1 MRVAAESRRKLI
13 CALALLSLLA
23 LSARGATP
31 RLAQAA
37 TDNPITIENQ
47 QTGSN
52 SWELDSLVAND
63 VSQQIKGYASSTS
76 VLQGGS
82 LSLYVTVNPAQT
94 YSIDFYRMG
103 WYGGKGGR
111 LELHAGALAG
121 ISQPTC
127 PSDATTGLTACNWAP
142 SYTMTIPTGWTSGV
156 YMAVLTNAAG
166 YQNYVNFVVRDGRLA
181 PFLYQHSI
189 NTAEAYNDFPDDQ
202 KTGKSLYDYNSYGPN
217 TVAGTSRAVKVS
229 FDRPFSDDGS
239 GDFFSWEVQFV
250 RWIERAG
257 YDVTYSTDL
266 DTHTNGA
273 QLLLHQAFLSVGHNE
288 YWSNE
293 MYNAAQ
299 AARDGGV
306 DLAFFGANPVYWQ
319 VRFEASATGV
329 ANRVMV
335 CYKNVSIDPVQG
347 PTTTV
352 QWRNAL
358 VNRPEQ
364 GLVGVM
370 YTNETQGLVNVPYV
384 VTNSSNWVY
393 ANTGFKD
400 GDTVSNLVGY
410 EADRYMTNYPAAAAN
425 QVLLSHSPF
434 ASSGNGP
441 DYANSSIYQ
450 GLGGAWVFA
459 SGTMSWS
466 WALDSY
472 GTPNQPD
479 ARIQQATTNILNAF
493 LNSKTPLHDLKL
505 VVPASV
511 GAGQSFSVSVTAED
525 ANGNPVSS
533 YSGTVHFA
541 TSDTSAGVGLPA
553 DYTFTAADAGT
564 HSFNATLI
572 RSGSQSLTVSDA
584 TNNLSTTSNLSVT
597 AAPANKL
604 ILASGTST
612 AAAGTSVSFTVT
624 AQDPYGNTDP
634 SYAGTIHFT
643 TSDPSP
649 GSMPSDAGL
658 TNGQGSFKATLDTAG
673 SQSITA
679 TDTATATISGR
690 LSLQI
695 TAAGAAIIALSVPGT
710 VQVNQPFNLT
720 VTLKDSFGNVTTA
733 YRGTVHFSSS
743 DLVAQTAGKLPA
755 DYSFSAGDAGTHT
768 SSATLMTPPS
778 QTVTVTDTANPNVS
792 TTSRG
797 INVNLL

>member
-1 MRVAAESRRKLI
+1 MRVAAESRPKLI
-13 CALALLSLLA
+13 FTLALLSLLA

-31 RLAQAA
+31 MPAMAA

-47 QTGSN
+47 QTGSTG
-52 SWELDSLVAND
+52 WQLSLAADD

-76 VLQGGS
+76 VLQGSS

-94 YSIDFYRMG
+94 YSIDIYRMG
-103 WYGGKGGR
+103 WYGGAGGR
-111 LELHAGALAG
+111 LELHAGALTG
-121 ISQPTC
+121 ISQPAC
-127 PSDATTGLTACNWAP
+127 PSDTTTGLLACNWTP
-142 SYTMTIPTGWTSGV
+142 GYTLTIPVTWTSGV

-166 YQNYVNFVVRDGRLA
+166 YQNYVNFVVRDGRPA
-181 PFLYQHSI
+181 PFLYQRSM
-189 NTAEAYNDFPDDQ
+189 NTAQAYNDFPDDQ
-202 KTGKSLYDYNSYGPN
+202 TTGKSLYEYNSYGAN
-217 TVAGTSRAVKVS
+217 TVAGTPRAVKVS

-239 GDFFSWEVQFV
+239 ADFVQWERQFV
-250 RWIERAG
+250 RWVEKQG
-257 YDVTYSTDL
+257 YDVTYSTDV
-266 DTHTNGA
+266 DTHANGT
-273 QLLLHQAFLSVGHNE
+273 QLLLHPAFLSVGHDE

-293 MYNAAQ
+293 MVNAAQ
-299 AARDGGV
+299 AARDAGV
-306 DLAFFGANPVYWQ
+306 NLAFFGANPIYWQ
-319 VRFEASATGV
+319 VRFEASAAGV
-329 ANRVMV
+329 ANRIIV
-335 CYKNVSIDPVQG
+335 CYKDASIDPVQG

-352 QWRNAL
+352 QWRNAP

-370 YTNETQGLVNVPYV
+370 YTNETQGLINVPYV

-400 GDTVSNLVGY
+400 GDSVSSLVGY
-410 EADRYMTNYPAAAAN
+410 EADRYMANYPAAAAN

-434 ASSGNGP
+434 QSQGNGP

-450 GLGGAWVFA
+450 APSGAWVFA

-466 WALDSY
+466 WALDPY
-472 GTPNQPD
+472 GTSNQADP
-479 ARIQQATTNILNAF
+479 RIQQATTNVLNAF
-493 LNSKTPLHDLKL
+493 LISKAPLHDLKL
-505 VVPASV
+505 VAPASV
-511 GAGQSFSVSVTAED
+511 SAGRPFSISVTAED
-525 ANGNPVSS
+525 ANGNPVSA
-533 YSGTVHFA
+533 YRGTVHFA

-572 RSGSQSLTVSDA
+572 RTGPQTLTVSDA
-584 TNNLSTTSNLSVT
+584 ANNLSTTSNLGVN

-612 AAAGTSVSFTVT
+612 TAAGGSVSFTVT

-649 GSMPSDAGL
+649 GSMPPDASL

-679 TDTATATISGR
+679 TDTSTATITGR

-695 TAAGAAIIALSVPGT
+695 TAAQAAIIALRVPGM
-710 VQVNQPFNLT
+710 VQVNQPFNAT
-720 VTLKDSFGNVTTA
+720 VTLKDRFGNVATS
-733 YRGTVHFSSS
+733 YKGTVHFSSS

-755 DYSFSAGDAGTHT
+755 DYSFSTADAGTHIF
-768 SSATLMTPPS
+768 SATLMTPPS
-778 QTVTVTDTANPNVS
+778 QTITVADTATPNTS

-797 INVNLL
+797 INVILL